1 MVLASSDDMTGDVVP
16 WECCDNAP
24 ISPAS
29 MPYDMTGDVVP
40 WECCENAPI
49 SPASMP
55 YAWIT
60 MVGCASASVPTHLT
74 ILPPQVEA
82 ALL

>member
-1 MVLASSDDMTGDVVP
+1 MIVNLRMVLASSD
-16 WECCDNAP
+16 
-24 ISPAS
+24 
-29 MPYDMTGDVVP
+29 DMTGDVVP

-60 MVGCASASVPTHLT
+60 MVGCASVPPHLT